1 MVPERWYWKLMRY
14 ERYGMFVLMALLLT
28 GLLDVPLNFLREG
41 LIGLLVPISEWTV
54 ALLYALHVG

>member
-1 MVPERWYWKLMRY
+1 MRY
-14 ERYGMFVLMALLLT
+14 ERYGMFLLMALLLT

-54 ALLYALHVG
+54 ALLYALHIG